1 MMRKFTTPM
10 TLPARGRDH
19 FSVDPEM
26 AGTFAAGQ

>member
-10 TLPARGRDH
+10 TLRAPGRYH